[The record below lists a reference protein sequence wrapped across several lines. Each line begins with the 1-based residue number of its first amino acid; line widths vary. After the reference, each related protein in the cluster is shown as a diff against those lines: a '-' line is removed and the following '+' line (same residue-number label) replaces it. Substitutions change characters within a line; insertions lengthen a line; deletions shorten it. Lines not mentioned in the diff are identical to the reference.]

1 MLMTVANIRDNVNYQ
16 IFGVDQ
22 KVWVSFFGVLI
33 ISLKILRMFKSIA
46 FVAVNAIKISVRVID
61 AGLIYGI
68 WTSKHSIEGVF
79 FRLSFYIMSG
89 LVEKQNNK
97 QYSLLHQL
105 LRASHSQ
112 QALNGNI

>member
-46 FVAVNAIKISVRVID
+46 FVAVNAIKISVTELFML
-61 AGLIYGI
+61 GSYMGYGPAS
-68 WTSKHSIEGVF
+68 TVL
-79 FRLSFYIMSG
+79 RLC
-89 LVEKQNNK
+89 
-97 QYSLLHQL
+97 SL
-105 LRASHSQ
+105 
-112 QALNGNI
+112 G